1 MPQKI
6 ENKPAT
12 EYTAADIQVLEGLE
26 PVRKR
31 PGMYIGSTDSRGF
44 HHLLTEI
51 IDNAIDEA
59 LAGRCNTIKV
69 ILHKDGSATVS
80 DNGAGIPVENV
91 PGTDISA
98 LEICMTKLHAGG
110 KFGGGTGYKV
120 TGGLHG
126 VGSSV
131 VNALSEW
138 MVVKVSRNGE
148 LWQQKYK
155 RGNPVT
161 DVEKV
166 EESAK
171 KEKGT
176 TVTFKPDSEIF
187 SVDEFNYQK
196 IYDQLRQLAFLTPKI
211 KINLKEEKTGRE
223 ANFYFEGG
231 IKAYVESINR
241 NKKIINEKIFYVH
254 NQKEGIDVETA
265 IQYHD
270 GYASLELAFANNVK
284 NIEGGSHLTGFRSA
298 LTRTINDYAKEKEL
312 LKESEDNL
320 SGDDVREGMT
330 AIISI
335 KMDASNL
342 QFEGQTKTKL
352 GNSEA
357 KTVVEKVVRE
367 GLEIFLEEN
376 PDEAEK
382 IITKAKLAARA
393 RSAARAAREAV
404 IRKGALEGASLPGKL
419 ADCQESDP
427 AKAELFIVEG
437 DSAGGSAKQGRDRK
451 NQAVLPLTGK
461 PINSE
466 KHRLDRIIENP
477 KLKDLIIALGSGI
490 GETFDPENL
499 RYHKIVLMNDADV
512 DGEHITTLVL
522 TFFFRHMRKL
532 IEKGYL
538 YVAQPPLF
546 KITRGKEKEYIYT
559 EKEKNK
565 YVKENKGKAKYS
577 IQRFKGLGEMNPTQ
591 LWDTTMNPETRTL
604 KKVSIEDAAE
614 AEQTFTMLMG
624 DDVAPR
630 KRFIMSNAKLANV
643 DI

>member
-51 IDNAIDEA
+51 IDNAVDEA
-59 LAGRCNTIKV
+59 LAGRCDTIKV

-80 DNGAGIPVENV
+80 DNGAGIPIENV
-91 PGTDISA
+91 PGTNVSA

-138 MVVKVSRNGE
+138 MTVKVSREGE
-148 LWQQKYK
+148 TYKQEYK
-155 RGNPVT
+155 RGTPQT
-161 DVEKV
+161 EIEKIDKDT
-166 EESAK
+166 E
-171 KEKGT
+171 KETGT
-176 TVTFKPDSEIF
+176 TVTFKPDSKIF
-187 SVDEFNYQK
+187 SIDKFSYQK

-211 KINLKEEKTGRE
+211 KVQLIDKRTEKE

-231 IKAYVESINR
+231 IKAYVESINA
-241 NKKIINEKIFYVH
+241 NKKIINEKIFYIH
-254 NQKEGIDVETA
+254 KQMEGIDVETA
-265 IQYHD
+265 VQYHD

-298 LTRTINDYAKEKEL
+298 LTRTINDYAREKEII
-312 LKESEDNL
+312 KESEENL

-330 AIISI
+330 AIVSI
-335 KMDASNL
+335 KMDAANL

-427 AKAELFIVEG
+427 AKSEIFIVEG
-437 DSAGGSAKQGRDRK
+437 DSAGGSAKQGRDRA

-490 GETFDPENL
+490 GETFDASNL
-499 RYHKIVLMNDADV
+499 RYHKVVLMNDADV

-522 TFFFRHMRKL
+522 TFFFRHMREI
-532 IEKGYL
+532 IEKGCL
-538 YVAQPPLF
+538 YVAQPPLY
-546 KITRGKEKEYIYT
+546 KITHGKTKEYIYT
-559 EKEKNK
+559 EEEKKE
-565 YVKENKGKAKYS
+565 YVKDKGSNYS

-604 KKVSIEDAAE
+604 KKVSIDDAAE

-630 KRFIMSNAKLANV
+630 KRFIMTNAKLANV

>member
-6 ENKPAT
+6 KNKPAS

-31 PGMYIGSTDSRGF
+31 PGMYIGSTDTRGF

-51 IDNAIDEA
+51 IDNAVDES
-59 LAGRCNTIKV
+59 LAERCDTIKV
-69 ILHKDGSATVS
+69 TLHKDGSATVN

-110 KFGGGTGYKV
+110 KFGGGGYKV

-131 VNALSEW
+131 VNALSER
-138 MVVKVSRNGE
+138 MTVTVIRDGE
-148 LWQQKYK
+148 TFRQKYK
-155 RGNPVT
+155 KGAPQT
-161 DVEKV
+161 KVEKIKT
-166 EESAK
+166 AG
-171 KEKGT
+171 EKQNSGT

-187 SVDEFNYQK
+187 SIEHFDYQK
-196 IYDQLRQLAFLTPKI
+196 IYDQLRQLAFLTPQVKFQLVDERSN
-211 KINLKEEKTGRE
+211 KKG
-223 ANFYFEGG
+223 NFYFEGG
-231 IKAYVESINR
+231 IKAYVESINL
-241 NKKIINEKIFYVH
+241 NKKVVNETIFYIH
-254 NQKEGIDVETA
+254 SQKEGIDVEVA
-265 IQYHD
+265 VQYHD
-270 GYASLELAFANNVK
+270 GYASLELAFANNVR
-284 NIEGGSHLTGFRSA
+284 NIEGGTHLTGFRSA
-298 LTRTINDYAKEKEL
+298 LTRTINDYARRKEL
-312 LKESEDNL
+312 IKENEENL
-320 SGDDVREGMT
+320 NGEDVREGMT

-335 KMDASNL
+335 KMDAANL

-352 GNSEA
+352 GNSEV

-367 GLEIFLEEN
+367 GLEVFLEEHPN
-376 PDEAEK
+376 EAEK
-382 IITKAKLAARA
+382 IINKAKLAARA

-427 AKAELFIVEG
+427 ARSELFIVEG

-490 GETFDPENL
+490 GETFDPTNL

-522 TFFFRHMRKL
+522 TFFFRHMREI
-532 IEKGYL
+532 IENGYL
-538 YVAQPPLF
+538 YVAQPPLY
-546 KITRGKEKEYIYT
+546 KITEGKNKEYIYSEEGKKHYL
-559 EKEKNK
+559 EKAGKN
-565 YVKENKGKAKYS
+565 AKYS

-591 LWDTTMNPETRTL
+591 LWETTMNPETRTL

-630 KRFIMSNAKLANV
+630 KRFIMTNAKMANV